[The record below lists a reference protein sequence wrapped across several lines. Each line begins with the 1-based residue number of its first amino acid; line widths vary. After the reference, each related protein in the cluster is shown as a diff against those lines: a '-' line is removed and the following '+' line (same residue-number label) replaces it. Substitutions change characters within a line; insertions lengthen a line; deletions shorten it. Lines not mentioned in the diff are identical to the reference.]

1 MHAALLA
8 YQRQGQTPS
17 REYGIALN
25 NLGQVLVSKNDLE
38 GAAPLYQ
45 QAFGIFE
52 LLGPPARTDL
62 AATLANTGE
71 LYERLDRV
79 EDARQAEQRALELL
93 HPERDQLLRSQIL
106 RHLGNIVANTGN
118 PSASLPYFQQSLL
131 IEEKTLGEDHPGM
144 ASLLLDYSSATL
156 RAGKK
161 SLSRK
166 LRRRAMD
173 LLARLKSPSRDQM
186 TVSLS
191 DLRVAQ

>member
-1 MHAALLA
+1 MN
-8 YQRQGQTPS
+8 GWIGSKTPGKPS
-17 REYGIALN
+17 
-25 NLGQVLVSKNDLE
+25 SKPWNYCIRS
-38 GAAPLYQ
+38 ATSFY
-45 QAFGIFE
+45 
-52 LLGPPARTDL
+52 ARK
-62 AATLANTGE
+62 
-71 LYERLDRV
+71 
-79 EDARQAEQRALELL
+79 
-93 HPERDQLLRSQIL
+93 IL

-166 LRRRAMD
+166 LRRRATD
-173 LLARLKSPSRDQM
+173 LLARLKSRSRDQM